1 MHRWFH
7 PAFQEEPIAAARY
20 YKRQS
25 PGLGAQFLLAAEAE
39 LEAVAA
45 APNRWPVRRLNIR
58 TFRVTRFP
66 YTIRYRLRA
75 DTLEFLGITH
85 GARRPD
91 LGLDR

>member
-7 PAFQEEPIAAARY
+7 PAFQEELIAAARY
-20 YKRQS
+20 YNRQS
-25 PGLGAQFLLAAEAE
+25 PGLGAQFLSAA
-39 LEAVAA
+39 EAVAA

-75 DTLEFLGITH
+75 DSLEFLGITH